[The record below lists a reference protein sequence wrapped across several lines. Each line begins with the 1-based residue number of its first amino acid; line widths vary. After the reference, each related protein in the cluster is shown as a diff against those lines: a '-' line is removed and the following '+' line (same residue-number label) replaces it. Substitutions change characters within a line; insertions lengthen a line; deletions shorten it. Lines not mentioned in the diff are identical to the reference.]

1 MRRIGLLGG
10 MSWESTAEYYRLAN
24 TLVAERLGGFH
35 SADLVL
41 RSVDFAVV
49 EDQQRRDAWA
59 ESGALLA
66 SAARELQAAG
76 AECVALCTNTM
87 HLVAEEIAAAVDVPF
102 VHLVDVVADAVRA
115 AGIERVALL
124 GTGFTMDQPFY
135 REHVERRGLAVL
147 LPSSED
153 RAMVHRVIY
162 DELVLGVVR
171 EESREAYLRV
181 VSGLVDAGAQGVIL
195 GCTEIELLVRPE
207 DCPVPAF
214 PTTRLHVEALVDWA
228 LAPVPGGLA

>member
-24 TLVAERLGGFH
+24 RLVAERLGGYH

-49 EDQQRRDAWA
+49 EDQQSRDAWD

-66 SAARELQAAG
+66 EAAQELVASG
-76 AECVALCTNTM
+76 AECIALCTNTM
-87 HLVAEEIAAAVDVPF
+87 HLVADEISAAVDVPF
-102 VHLVDVVADAVRA
+102 VHLIDVVADAAHRQ
-115 AGIERVALL
+115 GLERVALL
-124 GTGFTMDQPFY
+124 GTGFTMGRPFY
-135 REHVERRGLAVL
+135 REHLERRGLSVV
-147 LPSSED
+147 LPSADE
-153 RAMVHRVIY
+153 RELVHRVIY
-162 DELVLGVVR
+162 DELVHGVVR
-171 EESREAYLRV
+171 EESREAYRKV
-181 VSGLVDAGAQGVIL
+181 IEGTIEQGARGVIL

-207 DCPVPAF
+207 DCPVPVL

-228 LAPVPGGLA
+228 LQGSS